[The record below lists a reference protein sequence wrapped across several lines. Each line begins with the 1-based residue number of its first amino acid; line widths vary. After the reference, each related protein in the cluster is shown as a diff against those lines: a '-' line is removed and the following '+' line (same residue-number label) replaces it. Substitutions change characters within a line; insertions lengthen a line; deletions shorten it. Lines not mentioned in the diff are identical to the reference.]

1 MILLSILALIV
12 IAALIYG
19 VIYIFFFSIIGV
31 IGMRIAA
38 FIIIVIAGMKIL
50 DFIIDKGASHRT
62 KIWKKV
68 DNKLHTDFFEKLFK

>member
-12 IAALIYG
+12 IAGI
-19 VIYIFFFSIIGV
+19 
-31 IGMRIAA
+31 
-38 FIIIVIAGMKIL
+38 KIL